1 MVYRLCLA
9 FSLVCC
15 SGCVT
20 TTRTTMYCNKTID
33 LDNDPASGTMD
44 VGLRF
49 ELFRD
54 FTQRRK

>member
-9 FSLVCC
+9 FVLIFC

-20 TTRTTMYCNKTID
+20 TTKTTMYCNKTVD
-33 LDNDPASGTMD
+33 LDNDPMSGTMD
-44 VGLRF
+44 VGVRL

-54 FTQRRK
+54 WSRR

>member
-9 FSLVCC
+9 FVLILC

-20 TTRTTMYCNKTID
+20 TTKTTMYCNKTVD
-33 LDNDPASGTMD
+33 LDSDPMSGTMD
-44 VGLRF
+44 VGVRL

-54 FTQRRK
+54 WSRR